1 MWSIGEAIHATVV
14 MIDYIKQPSKLY
26 AMYWFCPIAFDKTV
40 LRNSL
45 GSERDEKTET
55 FAKTRNLPSPLVI
68 SSHSISFPFCSPARL
83 FTLIDAGGIS

>member
-45 GSERDEKTET
+45 GSERDEKPKRSQRRE
-55 FAKTRNLPSPLVI
+55 I
-68 SSHSISFPFCSPARL
+68 SQVLLSFHLIPFHFLSVLLRDSL
-83 FTLIDAGGIS
+83 L